1 MIDPWRSMERGTAW
15 RSGGAACGGDP
26 TAAEEVD
33 VVGRRRRAASIAPKR
48 PGLVADAGACRHP
61 RDRLAR
67 GIAIDLSA
75 AHLAQRRLVQVT
87 ERAADDAAGMLDS
100 DSLRSGGPARVSP
113 GAAQNLARLQVSA
126 FDVPA
131 LQNTGTVVSIGRD
144 GRSVTVSTTATVR
157 RLFGAALPG
166 VAPHLSRHGSG
177 HGPAGVTP

>member
-1 MIDPWRSMERGTAW
+1 MSWGSE
-15 RSGGAACGGDP
+15 
-26 TAAEEVD
+26 
-33 VVGRRRRAASIAPKR
+33 RRAATASRRNDRASSLM
-48 PGLVADAGACRHP
+48 LVPAGI
-61 RDRLAR
+61 LVIVLLG

-131 LQNTGTVVSIGRD
+131 LQNTGTAVSIGRD

-166 VAPHLSRHGSG
+166 VAPTYR
-177 HGPAGVTP
+177 VTARATARLE